1 MASYWEWHLPSRHWT
16 STRALVLLLCC
27 SVFWTAAATA
37 ETFLTEQ
44 QALKVALPDS
54 EQISTEVRTLT
65 AAQRQDLQQ
74 KTRLRFSEPE
84 YKFFVGKHKGQVNG
98 YALIVNELG
107 KHELITFIVGI
118 DAKGKVGQVAVMEY
132 RESRG
137 GEVREKRFLRQFQD
151 KSLSDPIRVDEDI
164 TNYTGAT
171 LSSHAIA
178 RGVRKA
184 LVLTSLFF
192 LEGKP

>member
-1 MASYWEWHLPSRHWT
+1 
-16 STRALVLLLCC
+16 VLLLGC
-27 SVFWTAAATA
+27 SVFISSTVARA

-54 EQISTEVRTLT
+54 EQIRTQVRTLT
-65 AAQRQDLQQ
+65 PAQREELQQ

-84 YKFFVGKHKGQVNG
+84 YKFYIGEHKGQVNG

-107 KHELITFIVGI
+107 KHELITFIVGV
-118 DAKGKVGQVAVMEY
+118 DANGKVGQVAVMEY

-137 GEVREKRFLRQFQD
+137 GEVREKRFLRQFKG

-184 LVLTSLFF
+184 LLLTSLFF
-192 LEGKP
+192 LGGKP

>member
-1 MASYWEWHLPSRHWT
+1 MASFWGWHLPFRRGDCIRT
-16 STRALVLLLCC
+16 VVLLLCC
-27 SVFWTAAATA
+27 SVFSTSASA

-44 QALKVALPDS
+44 QAIKVALPDS

-65 AAQRQDLQQ
+65 PAQREDLQQ

-118 DAKGKVGQVAVMEY
+118 DSKDKVGQVAIMEY

-137 GEVREKRFLRQFQD
+137 GEVREKRFLRQFKG
-151 KSLSDPIRVDEDI
+151 KSLKDPIRVDEDI

-184 LVLTSLFF
+184 LELTSLFF
-192 LEGKP
+192 LAGKP